1 MQIKPATR
9 APAVSEETTIDN
21 ATGMQI
27 EIPYVPAGQ
36 RATKR
41 IDEERDTIIV
51 VGQARQKRKRK
62 AGEGTEPEASASRND
77 TSSST
82 IVPKQDEIEPFDF
95 AFVPN
100 ILDDNPDTE
109 DRKKKRQRKQAKGSC
124 FFALL
129 IRTPEIYIT

>member
-1 MQIKPATR
+1 
-9 APAVSEETTIDN
+9 
-21 ATGMQI
+21 MQI

-36 RATKR
+36 RPTKR
-41 IDEERDTIIV
+41 IEDERDTIIV

-62 AGEGTEPEASASRND
+62 TGEGKEPEASTSRD
-77 TSSST
+77 DATSSM

-95 AFVPN
+95 AAVPN

-109 DRKKKRQRKQAKGSC
+109 DRKKKRQRKQTKGLC

-129 IRTPEIYIT
+129 IRTAEIYIT